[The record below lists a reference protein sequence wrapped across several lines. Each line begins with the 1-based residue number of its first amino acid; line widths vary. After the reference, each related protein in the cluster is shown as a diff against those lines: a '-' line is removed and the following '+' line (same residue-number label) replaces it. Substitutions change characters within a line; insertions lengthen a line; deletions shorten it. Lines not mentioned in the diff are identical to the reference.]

1 MDTSWLTL
9 YLVSYKYDF
18 SPPPPTPVCLSCL
31 DVLHAALKQVL
42 FICQHAYVLLSFQTP
57 AEE

>member
-18 SPPPPTPVCLSCL
+18 SPPPVCLSCL
-31 DVLHAALKQVL
+31 DVLHAAFKQVL
-42 FICQHAYVLLSFQTP
+42 FIRQHAYVLLSFQTP